1 MHPSMARRS
10 LAVRL
15 AVFSLLTLLAS
26 PALGQSTGGR
36 ILGRVADPSGAVLA
50 NVTIRLTND
59 ATGVSRETK
68 TNSSGDF
75 NFLEVVP
82 GNYTVQFEQPGFKK
96 NVQKSVTVEVNGVVT
111 LNSTLQVGAAQ
122 EPIEVTSESPLVDTT
137 STQLGAL
144 VTDRAVS
151 HLP

>member
-1 MHPSMARRS
+1 MSS
-10 LAVRL
+10 LTSHRATRWLV
-15 AVFSLLTLLAS
+15 VLLCLLSSTLLFA
-26 PALGQSTGGR
+26 QSTGGR

-111 LNSTLQVGAAQ
+111 T
-122 EPIEVTSESPLVDTT
+122 E
-137 STQLGAL
+137 QLWKN
-144 VTDRAVS
+144 
-151 HLP
+151 